1 MSRRG
6 KQLLATSRQAREDS
20 ASSRAADMA
29 GADMA
34 GADIDI
40 DIAGAG
46 AGAGGA
52 RGAGALKRKLDER
65 LSEQQRQRQEPAEL
79 SRQEVADDFKCLN
92 FVINSFAKRR
102 QPAVV
107 HR

>member
-34 GADIDI
+34 GADMAGAGA
-40 DIAGAG
+40 DIAGA
-46 AGAGGA
+46 A

-65 LSEQQRQRQEPAEL
+65 LSEQQQRQQQRQEPAEL

>member
-40 DIAGAG
+40 DIAG

>member
-1 MSRRG
+1 
-6 KQLLATSRQAREDS
+6 
-20 ASSRAADMA
+20 MA
-29 GADMA
+29 GA
-34 GADIDI
+34 DI

-52 RGAGALKRKLDER
+52 RGAGVLKRKLDER
-65 LSEQQRQRQEPAEL
+65 LSEQQQRQRQEPAEL